1 MDSTRRQFLELL
13 VAIGTGAGVVSYGC
27 GGGDDGDASLG
38 CSPNPNFGS
47 NHGHT
52 LNIPAADVAAGTPQT
67 YDITGSADHGHTV
80 TVSAALFT
88 QLQRGDTV
96 MVGSTASATG
106 DGHNHDIALR
116 CTG

>member
-1 MDSTRRQFLELL
+1 MDGTRREFVLIVLG
-13 VAIGTGAGVVSYGC
+13 VGGALALDACGDD
-27 GGGDDGDASLG
+27 GGGDASAG
-38 CSPNPNFGS
+38 CRPNVNFSS

-52 LNIPAADVAAGTPQT
+52 LNIPAADVAAGTTQT

-80 TVSAALFT
+80 TVSGVLFS
-88 QLQRGDTV
+88 QLQAGDTV
-96 MVGSTASATG
+96 MVGSTASDTG